1 VLAIAVVVTS
11 LFIAVGSPAERIL
24 YAQNVFALMGGATI
38 IQALWGHRMPIVV
51 GPAAVLLVGII
62 TALAS
67 QGDAVNTNKIYTAI
81 MVGGAAIT
89 LIALTGAL
97 RHLQRIFTPRIV
109 VVILML
115 IAITLG
121 QTIKNL
127 IFPAAE
133 VARHGFGLWFTILG
147 VPAIALAANKLKGV
161 LKSLVI
167 PISLLVGCI
176 IYYSIYGGF
185 GITPYSSEMAGG
197 VLLPKIEFDGSRV
210 RLADPETR
218 IDLGGIAKGYIGDR
232 MADLLEE
239 RGVVS
244 AIINLGGNVICIGAK
259 DNGAEGGAGAFVI
272 GVEAPYSDR
281 SEIVGK
287 INAKDMT
294 LVTSGVY
301 ERQIEVDGKTYHH
314 ILSTD
319 TGYSVETDLDAVT
332 LTGAKGHSAD
342 LDALSTICLIKGHDQ
357 ARELIEN
364 TEGVEAVF
372 ILHDGSLD
380 QTSGMKFE
388 PEK

>member
-1 VLAIAVVVTS
+1 MKNPEINFRRKDVPFRGLLLMLLIAS
-11 LFIAVGSPAERIL
+11 LIITQTACSGETGSG
-24 YAQNVFALMGGATI
+24 MGGSGEPVTGENYYLDTVCTI
-38 IQALWGHRMPIVV
+38 AIYEITDDSGKTV
-51 GPAAVLLVGII
+51 AA
-62 TALAS
+62 S
-67 QGDAVNTNKIYTAI
+67 DAEDAAQ
-81 MVGGAAIT
+81 AAIDAAWEKCAELDKT
-89 LIALTGAL
+89 LSRTQEASEIS
-97 RHLQRIFTPRIV
+97 
-109 VVILML
+109 
-115 IAITLG
+115 
-121 QTIKNL
+121 
-127 IFPAAE
+127 
-133 VARHGFGLWFTILG
+133 
-147 VPAIALAANKLKGV
+147 KLNN
-161 LKSLVI
+161 
-167 PISLLVGCI
+167 
-176 IYYSIYGGF
+176 
-185 GITPYSSEMAGG
+185 AGG
-197 VLLPKIEFDGSRV
+197 EWTEVSDETAELVREGLHYSELSGGDFDITIGGV
-210 RLADPETR
+210 TDLWDFHADPEDARVPDADVLAEAVKHVDYRNVESDGNKLRITDPEAR

-232 MADLLEE
+232 MTEVLEE
-239 RGVVS
+239 AGVTS
-244 AIINLGGNVICIGAK
+244 GIINLGGNVICIGAK

>member
-1 VLAIAVVVTS
+1 MIFFRRNSRTYRKTLIP
-11 LFIAVGSPAERIL
+11 LF
-24 YAQNVFALMGGATI
+24 
-38 IQALWGHRMPIVV
+38 
-51 GPAAVLLVGII
+51 AVLMII
-62 TALAS
+62 TQTGCSGGTGSAQTAEPVTGENYYLDTVCNIAIYEITDDAGKAVPAS
-67 QGDAVNTNKIYTAI
+67 DAEDAAQ
-81 MVGGAAIT
+81 AAIDAAWEKCAELDKT
-89 LIALTGAL
+89 LSRTQEASEIS
-97 RHLQRIFTPRIV
+97 
-109 VVILML
+109 
-115 IAITLG
+115 
-121 QTIKNL
+121 
-127 IFPAAE
+127 
-133 VARHGFGLWFTILG
+133 
-147 VPAIALAANKLKGV
+147 KLNN
-161 LKSLVI
+161 
-167 PISLLVGCI
+167 
-176 IYYSIYGGF
+176 
-185 GITPYSSEMAGG
+185 AGG
-197 VLLPKIEFDGSRV
+197 EWTEVSDETAELVREGLHYSELSGGDFDITIGGV
-210 RLADPETR
+210 TDLWDFHADPEDARVPDADVLAEAVKHVDYRNVESDGNKLRITDPEAR

-232 MADLLEE
+232 MTEVLEE
-239 RGVVS
+239 AGVTS
-244 AIINLGGNVICIGAK
+244 GIINLGGNVICIGAK

-380 QTSGMKFE
+380 QTSGMEFE